1 MNDCHVAHN
10 KCHLSTFRHVTNFF
24 LKKHLIMKSGGFL
37 LPEGKSQLKH
47 AEKVFFILHVFTPNF
62 GSSLIKIIADLVPPL
77 LVATAD

>member
-24 LKKHLIMKSGGFL
+24 KSDYLKSGGFL

-47 AEKVFFILHVFTPNF
+47 AEKVFFILYVFMPNF
-62 GSSLIKIIADLVPPL
+62 GCSLIKIIADLVPRLP
-77 LVATAD
+77 VATAD

>member
-24 LKKHLIMKSGGFL
+24 KSDYLKSGGFL

-47 AEKVFFILHVFTPNF
+47 AEKVFFILHVFMPNF
-62 GSSLIKIIADLVPPL
+62 GCSLIKIIADLVPPL
-77 LVATAD
+77 PVATAD

>member
-24 LKKHLIMKSGGFL
+24 KSDYLKSRGFL
-37 LPEGKSQLKH
+37 LAEGKSQLKH
-47 AEKVFFILHVFTPNF
+47 AEKVFFILYVFMPIF
-62 GSSLIKIIADLVPPL
+62 GCSLIKIIADLVPPL